1 MTEKMLQYIKQWK
14 KEMEEPVELFQNENN
29 RLKMEAESLLQG
41 TELLS
46 VQEINTSDI
55 NGNA

>member
-1 MTEKMLQYIKQWK
+1 
-14 KEMEEPVELFQNENN
+14 MEEPVELFQNENN

-46 VQEINTSDI
+46 VQEINASDI

>member
-1 MTEKMLQYIKQWK
+1 
-14 KEMEEPVELFQNENN
+14 MEEPVELFQNENN
-29 RLKMEAESLLQG
+29 RLKMEAESSFQG

-46 VQEINTSDI
+46 VREINTSDI

>member
-1 MTEKMLQYIKQWK
+1 
-14 KEMEEPVELFQNENN
+14 MEEPVELFQNENN
-29 RLKMEAESLLQG
+29 RLKMEAESLFQV